1 MSTSVTTRSTP
12 AANVAAKY
20 SHVRQT
26 TVDLCSDLTAEDQM
40 VQSMPDAS
48 PTKWHLAH
56 TAWFFETFL
65 LKPYLAGYRL
75 FHDNFTY
82 LFNSYYKQVG
92 SHPNRSFR
100 GLFSRPSLNEV
111 HAYRDYVDRHMA
123 RLIETAGDDVLKLI
137 VLGLNH
143 EQQHQELIVTD
154 IKHAL
159 WSNPLKPAWKH
170 NPPFPETTVPAL
182 SWHDFKEGLYSIGY
196 EQGAPFKP
204 SFGLSGQVDDFCFD
218 NESPRHQV
226 FLNRFS
232 LASRLITNGE
242 YLDFMRD
249 GGYSRPELWLSDG
262 WDRINTEHWT
272 APFYWEERDGQ
283 WHVFT
288 VNGVQPVVMS
298 EPVCHVSYYEADA
311 FARWLGARLP
321 LESEWE
327 VAARSIVE
335 TGARSFVEDI
345 GPVTGNFLESGQLHP
360 GPIGTDHR
368 LTSSSDSQVTRYS
381 DNQLFGS
388 VWQWTSSSYTP
399 YPGFSPATGALGE
412 YNGKFMCNQMVL
424 RGGSC
429 ATPQSHIRATY
440 RNFFPTH
447 VRWQFMGIRL
457 AR

>member
-12 AANVAAKY
+12 AATVAANY
-20 SHVRQT
+20 SHVRHT
-26 TVDLCSDLTAEDQM
+26 TVDLCLDLTAEDQM

-56 TAWFFETFL
+56 TTWFFETFL
-65 LKPYLAGYRL
+65 LKPHLPGYRL
-75 FHDNFTY
+75 FHENFTF
-82 LFNSYYKQVG
+82 LFNSYYKQLG

-111 HAYRDYVDRHMA
+111 HAYRDYVDRHIA
-123 RLIETAGDDVLKLI
+123 RLMETASEDVLKLI

-170 NPPFPETTVPAL
+170 NPRSPETDVPPL
-182 SWHDFKEGLYSIGY
+182 QWLDFDEGLYSVGHDL
-196 EQGAPFKP
+196 GAPSSPTFRE
-204 SFGLSGQVDDFCFD
+204 GRVVDFCFD

-232 LASRLITNGE
+232 LGSRLVTNCE
-242 YLDFMRD
+242 YLEFMRD

-262 WDRINTEHWT
+262 WDKVNAEHWKS
-272 APFYWEERDGQ
+272 PLYWEEHDGRG
-283 WHVFT
+283 HVFT
-288 VNGVQPVVMS
+288 VNGVQPAVMN

-311 FARWLGARLP
+311 FARWRGARLP

-327 VAARSIVE
+327 
-335 TGARSFVEDI
+335 TGARSFVADK
-345 GPVTGNFLESGQLHP
+345 GPVEGNFLESGRLHP
-360 GPIGTDHR
+360 LGAPSSPSFGEGGVVDQPMTR
-368 LTSSSDSQVTRYS
+368 SSDH
-381 DNQLFGS
+381 QLFGD
-388 VWQWTSSSYTP
+388 VWEWTSSPYTA
-399 YPGFSPATGALGE
+399 YPGFSPAAGALGE
-412 YNGKFMCNQMVL
+412 YNGKFMCNQFVL

-440 RNFFPTH
+440 RNFFPPH
-447 VRWQFMGIRL
+447 ARWQFMGIRL
-457 AR
+457 AK